1 MHNLKTNFD
10 KFLNITKSV
19 FKDQINS
26 LGNFRSYPNTPKMS
40 DIEILALSNAAE
52 SIGID
57 SENYLFSKL
66 NTDYLD
72 DFPLLINR
80 TNFNRRRKRLFPYF
94 DKLNKHISSFLNE
107 NENVYMID
115 SFPIPVVQ
123 LAREKSSKIC
133 KQDPSNAPAKG
144 YSAVQKNYFFGYKLH
159 LILSASGVF
168 HSMDITPA
176 SVHDVKYLSDIKY
189 SGLNNCTLIGD
200 KGYISATYKAD
211 LFQTLHIN
219 LETPYRTNQNT
230 DYTPQPIFKRFR
242 KKIETRFSQFNDQFM
257 MKRNYAKSATGLFV
271 RILSKVTASTLLQF
285 INFINKKPINQIKHA
300 LAS

>member
-10 KFLNITKSV
+10 KFLDIAKSV
-19 FKDQINS
+19 FKDQINH
-26 LGNFRSYPNTPKMS
+26 LGNFKFYPHPPKMT

-66 NTDYLD
+66 KVDYLV
-72 DFPLLINR
+72 DFPLLIDR
-80 TNFNRRRKRLFPYF
+80 TNFNRRRKRLVPYF

-107 NENVYMID
+107 SENVFMVD

-133 KQDPSNAPAKG
+133 KQDPLNAPSKG

-159 LILSASGVF
+159 LVLSATGVF

-200 KGYISATYKAD
+200 KGYLSSTYKAD
-211 LFQTLHIN
+211 LFQTLNIK

-230 DYTPQPIFKRFR
+230 AFTPQPIFKRFR
-242 KKIETRFSQFNDQFM
+242 KRIETRFSQFNDQFM
-257 MKRNYAKSATGLFV
+257 MKRNYAKTATGLFT
-271 RILSKVTASTLLQF
+271 RILAKVTASTLLQF
-285 INFINKKPINQIKHA
+285 INFLNNKPINQIKHA
-300 LAS
+300 LAI